1 MKEKA
6 DARTANVKSTRVA
19 PGVYFGRLMSP
30 AEVSDSIRN
39 RAEAERQAIG
49 APWTL
54 CGDVTRDLLELLRSS
69 SLLDTAV
76 ERITAFCSPEG
87 ANYAVFTN
95 QIGAFQH
102 RFLVPLYDEAAIAF
116 VENLT
121 SCRLAYSLGGDD
133 TSEAVLWWSQLAP
146 HEVLPLQALCGNL
159 QPEHERRVVQEYPH
173 VVRAMVN
180 AAQVPSTR
188 ADVAVKYVT
197 VAAVPPHRALLSNL
211 GLAVG
216 RRS

>member
-1 MKEKA
+1 MKEET
-6 DARTANVKSTRVA
+6 RIGTERVTSTRVA

-30 AEVSDSIRN
+30 EEVSDAIQN
-39 RAEAERQAIG
+39 RAEAERRAIG

-54 CGDVTRDLLELLRSS
+54 CGDVTRDLFELLRSS
-69 SLLDTAV
+69 NLLDRAT
-76 ERITAFCSPEG
+76 ERITAFSSPEG

-102 RFLVPLYDEAAIAF
+102 RFLVPLYDEAAMTF
-116 VENLT
+116 VQDLT
-121 SCRLAYSLGGDD
+121 RRRLAYSLGGDD
-133 TSEAVLWWSQLAP
+133 TLEALLWWSQLLP
-146 HEVLPLQALCGNL
+146 HEVLPLQALCGQL
-159 QPEHERRVVQEYPH
+159 PPEQEGRVVQEYPE

-197 VAAVPPHRALLSNL
+197 VAAVPPHRVLLSHL

-216 RRS
+216 RRG

>member
-1 MKEKA
+1 MKEEPA
-6 DARTANVKSTRVA
+6 NGTAKPRSTRVA

-30 AEVSDSIRN
+30 AEVSAAIQS
-39 RAEAERQAIG
+39 RAEAERRAIG

-54 CGDVTRDLLELLRSS
+54 CGDVTRDLFDLLRSS
-69 SLLDTAV
+69 KLLDRAT
-76 ERITAFCSPEG
+76 ERITAFRSPEG

-102 RFLVPLYDEAAIAF
+102 RFLLPLYDDAAMTF
-116 VENLT
+116 VEDLT
-121 SCRLAYSLGGDD
+121 RCRLAYSLGGDD
-133 TSEAVLWWSQLAP
+133 TSEAVLWWSQLLP
-146 HEVLPLQALCGNL
+146 HEVLPLQALCGQL
-159 QPEHERRVVQEYPH
+159 PPEHEGRVAQEYPSI
-173 VVRAMVN
+173 VRAMVN

-197 VAAVPPHRALLSNL
+197 VAAVPPHRVLLSNL

-216 RRS
+216 QRR